1 MRVIK
6 KNLPDGVK
14 STFGSIR
21 GVKTKFINKKMA
33 DAKKAKERA
42 KKAEKASK

>member
-14 STFGSIR
+14 STFGSVR
-21 GVKTKFINKKMA
+21 GVKTKFVNKKMA
-33 DAKKAKERA
+33 EEKKAKERA
-42 KKAEKASK
+42 KKANKNK

>member
-21 GVKTKFINKKMA
+21 GVKTKFINKNNFIITLIY
-33 DAKKAKERA
+33 
-42 KKAEKASK
+42 